1 MIHPRPSLCEIEL
14 DFEPIYSL
22 TPEQYDRLINT
33 LFNFVVGLISRLE
46 YSSTPVESHR
56 IAEQARD
63 IFADYD
69 DDLADILAQ
78 YLIASSRTD
87 DAPSPIPTGN
97 VMCSS

>member
-1 MIHPRPSLCEIEL
+1 MIHPRPSFPEIEL

-22 TPEQYDRLINT
+22 TPEQYDLLINT
-33 LFNFVVGLISRLE
+33 LFNLVVRLICRLE
-46 YSSTPVESHR
+46 DNADPAESRR

-69 DDLADILAQ
+69 DDLADILTR

-87 DAPSPIPTGN
+87 DAPSPTSLGDDICTD
-97 VMCSS
+97 